1 MNSIVIG
8 SGFGGIAAALRLK
21 AKGHKVKLI
30 EKHPDLGGRARVF
43 KRNGFIY
50 DAGPTVIT
58 APYLINELFELFNKD
73 PKNYIE
79 LTPLKIWYQFIFEDK
94 TKFNY
99 SGDEIEMKDQIEKL
113 SKEDVN
119 GYEKLVNF
127 TKKIFDKGFLELADV
142 PFDKPFVMMQQL
154 PALLKLKSYK
164 SVYSL
169 VSSYIKNE
177 KLRRMLSMHPLL
189 VGGNPFTTTS
199 IYGLIL
205 YLEKKWGIHYS
216 VGGTG
221 NIIKGF
227 EKLMNEVGIEIIKN
241 TEVTEIITKNNKIS
255 GVKLNNENE
264 IDADN
269 VVCNAD
275 PPAFYEKMLSK
286 SNENSMLFNWKKNR
300 MEYSMGL
307 FVYYFGTK
315 KIYENV
321 EHHTI
326 KFGNKYEE
334 HLDDIFN
341 KKKLNNENEIGADN
355 VVCNA
360 DPPAFYEKML
370 SKSNESSMLFNWK
383 KNRMEYSMGLFVYYF
398 GTKKIYEN
406 VEHHTIKFGNKYKE
420 HLDDIFDKKKLNNDI
435 SYYLHRPTATDKTMA
450 PEGND
455 CFYVLVPVPN
465 NQSKINWETEGEKMK
480 NLVIEKMEKDLM
492 PDLKNNIVE
501 DFYLT
506 PDYFEKELNTKFG
519 SGFSIQPKFTQSAYF
534 RFHNKSEIYD
544 GLYFVGAGTHPGA
557 GVPGVLS
564 SAKVLDKLF

>member
-8 SGFGGIAAALRLK
+8 SGFGGIAAALRLR
-21 AKGHKVKLI
+21 AKGHDVTLI
-30 EKHPDLGGRARVF
+30 EKHQDLGGRARVF
-43 KRNGFIY
+43 KRNGFTF
-50 DAGPTVIT
+50 DGGPTVIT
-58 APYLINELFELFNKD
+58 APYLINELFELFKKNPKD
-73 PKNYIE
+73 YIE
-79 LTPLKIWYQFIFEDK
+79 LSPLKIWYQFIFEDRS
-94 TKFNY
+94 KFNY
-99 SGDEIEMKDQIEKL
+99 SGNENEMKAQIGEL
-113 SKEDVN
+113 SQEDVQ

-127 TKKIFDKGFLELADV
+127 TKKIFDKGFTELADV

-216 VGGTG
+216 MGGTG

-227 EKLMNEVGIEIIKN
+227 EKLMNEVGIKVIKGNEVKKIISKN
-241 TEVTEIITKNNKIS
+241 TKIT
-255 GVKLNNENE
+255 GVQLSNDNTIN
-264 IDADN
+264 ADI
-269 VVCNAD
+269 VICNAD
-275 PPAFYEKMLSK
+275 PPGVYEKLLDRN
-286 SNENSMLFNWKKNR
+286 SNNSFLFNWKK
-300 MEYSMGL
+300 
-307 FVYYFGTK
+307 K
-315 KIYENV
+315 
-321 EHHTI
+321 
-326 KFGNKYEE
+326 
-334 HLDDIFN
+334 
-341 KKKLNNENEIGADN
+341 
-355 VVCNA
+355 
-360 DPPAFYEKML
+360 
-370 SKSNESSMLFNWK
+370 
-383 KNRMEYSMGLFVYYF
+383 RMEYSMGLFVYYF

-420 HLDDIFDKKKLNNDI
+420 HLDDIFDKKKLNEDI
-435 SYYLHRPTATDKTMA
+435 SYYLHRPSATDKSMA

-465 NQSKINWETEGEKMK
+465 NQSGINWNTEGEKMK
-480 NLVIEKMEKDLM
+480 SLIINKMEKDLM
-492 PDLKNNIVE
+492 PNLKENIVE

-506 PDYFEKELNTKFG
+506 PDYFEKDLNTKFG

-564 SAKVLDKLF
+564 SAKVLDKIL

>member
-43 KRNGFIY
+43 RRNGFVF
-50 DAGPTVIT
+50 DGGPTVIT
-58 APYLINELFELFNKD
+58 APYLIDELFTLFKKNSKD
-73 PKNYIE
+73 YIE
-79 LTPLKIWYQFIFEDK
+79 LAPLKIWYQFIFEDK
-94 TKFNY
+94 HKFNY
-99 SGDEIEMKDQIEKL
+99 SGDEADMKNQIGKL
-113 SKEDVN
+113 NKDDIK
-119 GYEKLVNF
+119 GYEELVNF
-127 TKKIFDKGFLELADV
+127 TKKIFDKGFTELADV
-142 PFDKPFVMMQQL
+142 SFDKPFVMMQQL

-169 VSSYIKNE
+169 VSSYVKNE
-177 KLRRMLSMHPLL
+177 KLRRILSMHPLL

-216 VGGTG
+216 MGGTG
-221 NIIKGF
+221 KIIKGF
-227 EKLMNEVGIEIIKN
+227 EKLMNEVGIEIIKDN
-241 TEVTEIITKNNKIS
+241 EVTKIISNNNKIT
-255 GVKLNNENE
+255 GVQLNNHTNIE
-264 IDADN
+264 ADN
-269 VVCNAD
+269 VICNAD
-275 PPAFYEKMLSK
+275 PPAVYEKLLNG
-286 SNENSMLFNWKKNR
+286 NENSSFLFKWKKNR

-315 KIYENV
+315 KIY
-321 EHHTI
+321 
-326 KFGNKYEE
+326 
-334 HLDDIFN
+334 D
-341 KKKLNNENEIGADN
+341 
-355 VVCNA
+355 
-360 DPPAFYEKML
+360 
-370 SKSNESSMLFNWK
+370 
-383 KNRMEYSMGLFVYYF
+383 
-398 GTKKIYEN
+398 N

-420 HLDDIFDKKKLNNDI
+420 HLDDIFDKKKLNKDI
-435 SYYLHRPTATDKTMA
+435 SYYLHRPSATDKSMA

-465 NQSKINWETEGEKMK
+465 NQSGIDWNVEGEKIK
-480 NLVIEKMEKDLM
+480 NLVVDKMEKDLM
-492 PDLKNNIVE
+492 PNLKDNIIE

-506 PDYFEKELNTKFG
+506 PDYFEKDLNTKFG

-564 SAKVLDKLF
+564 SAKVLDKIL

>member
-1 MNSIVIG
+1 MNSIIIG

-21 AKGHKVKLI
+21 AKGHKVTLI

-43 KRNGFIY
+43 KKNGFIF
-50 DAGPTVIT
+50 DGGPTVIT
-58 APYLINELFELFNKD
+58 APYLINELFELFKKNPKD
-73 PKNYIE
+73 YIK
-79 LTPLKIWYQFIFEDK
+79 LSPLKVWYQFVFEDK
-94 TKFNY
+94 SKFNY
-99 SGDEIEMKDQIEKL
+99 SGNENEMKAQIEEL
-113 SKEDVN
+113 NKEDVK
-119 GYEKLVNF
+119 GYEKLVSF
-127 TKKIFDKGFLELADV
+127 TKKIFDKGFTELADI

-154 PALLKLKSYK
+154 PSLLKLKSYK

-177 KLRRMLSMHPLL
+177 KLRRILSMHPLL

-216 VGGTG
+216 MGGTG

-227 EKLMNEVGIEIIKN
+227 EKLMNEVGIKVIKGN
-241 TEVTEIITKNNKIS
+241 EVTKILSKNNKITS
-255 GVKLNNENE
+255 IQLDNHDY

-269 VVCNAD
+269 VICNAD
-275 PPAFYEKMLSK
+275 PPAVYEKLLDEK
-286 SNENSMLFNWKKNR
+286 NNNSFLFKWKKKR

-315 KIYENV
+315 KIYDNV

-326 KFGNKYEE
+326 KFG
-334 HLDDIFN
+334 
-341 KKKLNNENEIGADN
+341 
-355 VVCNA
+355 
-360 DPPAFYEKML
+360 
-370 SKSNESSMLFNWK
+370 S
-383 KNRMEYSMGLFVYYF
+383 
-398 GTKKIYEN
+398 
-406 VEHHTIKFGNKYKE
+406 KYKE

-435 SYYLHRPTATDKTMA
+435 SYYLHRPSATDKSMA

-465 NQSKINWETEGEKMK
+465 NQSGIDWSIEGDKMK
-480 NLVIEKMEKDLM
+480 KLIIDKMENDLM
-492 PDLKNNIVE
+492 PNLRNNIVE

-506 PDYFEKELNTKFG
+506 PDYFEKDLNTKFG

-564 SAKVLDKLF
+564 SAKVLDKILQ

>member
-21 AKGHKVKLI
+21 AKGHKVTLI

-43 KRNGFIY
+43 RKNGFIF
-50 DAGPTVIT
+50 DGGPTVIT
-58 APYLINELFELFNKD
+58 APYLINELFELFKKNPKD
-73 PKNYIE
+73 YIK
-79 LTPLKIWYQFIFEDK
+79 LSPLKVWYQFVFEDK
-94 TKFNY
+94 SKFNY
-99 SGDEIEMKDQIEKL
+99 SGNEIEMKAQIKEL
-113 SKEDVN
+113 NKEDVE
-119 GYEKLVNF
+119 GYEKLVSF
-127 TKKIFDKGFLELADV
+127 TKKIFDKGFTELADI

-154 PALLKLKSYK
+154 PSLLKLKSYK

-216 VGGTG
+216 MGGTG

-227 EKLMNEVGIEIIKN
+227 EKLMNEVGIKVIKGN
-241 TEVTEIITKNNKIS
+241 EVTKILSKNNKITS
-255 GVKLNNENE
+255 IQLDNHDY

-269 VVCNAD
+269 VICNAD
-275 PPAFYEKMLSK
+275 PPAVYEKLLDEK
-286 SNENSMLFNWKKNR
+286 NNNSFLFKWKKKR

-315 KIYENV
+315 KIYDNV

-326 KFGNKYEE
+326 KFG
-334 HLDDIFN
+334 
-341 KKKLNNENEIGADN
+341 
-355 VVCNA
+355 
-360 DPPAFYEKML
+360 
-370 SKSNESSMLFNWK
+370 S
-383 KNRMEYSMGLFVYYF
+383 
-398 GTKKIYEN
+398 
-406 VEHHTIKFGNKYKE
+406 KYKE

-435 SYYLHRPTATDKTMA
+435 SYYLHRPSATDKSMA

-465 NQSKINWETEGEKMK
+465 NQSGIDWSIEGDKMK
-480 NLVIEKMEKDLM
+480 KLIIDKMENDLM
-492 PDLKNNIVE
+492 PNLRNNIVE

-506 PDYFEKELNTKFG
+506 PDYFEKDLNTKFG

-564 SAKVLDKLF
+564 SAKVLDKIL

>member
-1 MNSIVIG
+1 MNSIVVG

-21 AKGHKVKLI
+21 AKGHEVTLI

-43 KRNGFIY
+43 KKNGFIF
-50 DAGPTVIT
+50 DGGPTVIT
-58 APYLINELFELFNKD
+58 APYLINELFELFKKD
-73 PKNYIE
+73 PKDYIK
-79 LTPLKIWYQFIFEDK
+79 LSPLKIWYQFIFEDGS
-94 TKFNY
+94 KFDY
-99 SGDEIEMKDQIEKL
+99 SGNETEMRNQIEL
-113 SKEDVN
+113 INKEDVK

-127 TKKIFDKGFLELADV
+127 TKKIFDKGFTELADV
-142 PFDKPFVMMQQL
+142 PFDKPFVMLQQL

-169 VSSYIKNE
+169 VSSYIKDE

-216 VGGTG
+216 MGGTG
-221 NIIKGF
+221 NIIKGY
-227 EKLMNEVGIEIIKN
+227 EKLMSEVGIKVLKN
-241 TEVTEIITKNNKIS
+241 SEITKIISNNTKIV
-255 GVKLNNENE
+255 GVQINNQNN

-269 VVCNAD
+269 VICNAD
-275 PPAFYEKMLSK
+275 PPAVYEKLLKNNAK
-286 SNENSMLFNWKKNR
+286 SSFLFDWKKNR

-315 KIYENV
+315 KIYN
-321 EHHTI
+321 
-326 KFGNKYEE
+326 
-334 HLDDIFN
+334 
-341 KKKLNNENEIGADN
+341 
-355 VVCNA
+355 
-360 DPPAFYEKML
+360 
-370 SKSNESSMLFNWK
+370 
-383 KNRMEYSMGLFVYYF
+383 
-398 GTKKIYEN
+398 N

-420 HLDDIFDKKKLNNDI
+420 HLDDIFNKKKLNNDI
-435 SYYLHRPTATDKTMA
+435 SYYLHRPSATDKSMA

-465 NQSKINWETEGEKMK
+465 NQSRIDWGTEGEKMK
-480 NLVIEKMEKDLM
+480 NLVIDKMEKDLM
-492 PDLKNNIVE
+492 PGLRKNITE

-506 PDYFEKELNTKFG
+506 PDYFEKDLNTKFG

-564 SAKVLDKLF
+564 SAKVLDKIL

>member
-21 AKGHKVKLI
+21 AKGHQVTLI

-43 KRNGFIY
+43 KRNGFIF
-50 DAGPTVIT
+50 DGGPTVIT
-58 APYLINELFELFNKD
+58 APYLINELFELFKKD
-73 PKNYIE
+73 PKNYIK
-79 LTPLKIWYQFIFEDK
+79 LSPLKVWYQFIFEDK

-99 SGDEIEMKDQIEKL
+99 SGNENEMKNQIEELNKDD
-113 SKEDVN
+113 KK

-127 TKKIFDKGFLELADV
+127 TKKIFDKGFTELADV

-177 KLRRMLSMHPLL
+177 KLRRILSMHPLL

-216 VGGTG
+216 MGGTG
-221 NIIKGF
+221 NIINGL
-227 EKLMNEVGIEIIKN
+227 EKLMHEVGIEIIKGN
-241 TEVTEIITKNNKIS
+241 EVTKIISRNNKIT
-255 GVKLNNENE
+255 GVLLNDHTN

-269 VVCNAD
+269 VICNAD
-275 PPAFYEKMLSK
+275 PPAVYEKLLDG
-286 SNENSMLFNWKKNR
+286 NDNSFLFKWKKNR

-315 KIYENV
+315 KIY
-321 EHHTI
+321 
-326 KFGNKYEE
+326 
-334 HLDDIFN
+334 D
-341 KKKLNNENEIGADN
+341 
-355 VVCNA
+355 
-360 DPPAFYEKML
+360 
-370 SKSNESSMLFNWK
+370 
-383 KNRMEYSMGLFVYYF
+383 
-398 GTKKIYEN
+398 N

-420 HLDDIFDKKKLNNDI
+420 HLDDIFNKKKLNNDI
-435 SYYLHRPTATDKTMA
+435 SYYLHRPSATDKTMA

-465 NQSKINWETEGEKMK
+465 NQSGIDWKIEGENMK
-480 NLVIEKMEKDLM
+480 KLVVDKMEKDLM
-492 PDLKNNIVE
+492 PNLKDNIIE

-506 PDYFEKELNTKFG
+506 PDYFENDLNTKFG

-564 SAKVLDKLF
+564 SAKVLDKIL

>member
-21 AKGHKVKLI
+21 AKGHKVTLI

-43 KRNGFIY
+43 RKNGFTF
-50 DAGPTVIT
+50 DGGPTVIT
-58 APYLINELFELFNKD
+58 APYLINELFELFQKD
-73 PKNYIE
+73 PKDYIK
-79 LTPLKIWYQFIFEDK
+79 LYPLKIWYQFVFEDK
-94 TKFNY
+94 SKFDY
-99 SGDEIEMKDQIEKL
+99 SGNEMEMKNQIEKL
-113 SKEDVN
+113 SKEDVK

-127 TKKIFDKGFLELADV
+127 TKKIFDKGFTELANIS
-142 PFDKPFVMMQQL
+142 FDKPFVMMRQF

-216 VGGTG
+216 MGGTG

-227 EKLMNEVGIEIIKN
+227 EKLMKEIGIEVLKN
-241 TEVTEIITKNNKIS
+241 SEVTKIISNNNKIT
-255 GVKLNNENE
+255 GVQINNQTKV
-264 IDADN
+264 DTDN
-269 VVCNAD
+269 VICNAD
-275 PPAFYEKMLSK
+275 PPAVYEKLL
-286 SNENSMLFNWKKNR
+286 NDNTNNSFLFKWKKNR

-315 KIYENV
+315 KIY
-321 EHHTI
+321 
-326 KFGNKYEE
+326 
-334 HLDDIFN
+334 D
-341 KKKLNNENEIGADN
+341 
-355 VVCNA
+355 
-360 DPPAFYEKML
+360 
-370 SKSNESSMLFNWK
+370 
-383 KNRMEYSMGLFVYYF
+383 
-398 GTKKIYEN
+398 N

-420 HLDDIFDKKKLNNDI
+420 HLDNIFDKKKLNNDI
-435 SYYLHRPTATDKTMA
+435 SYYLHRPSATDKSMA

-465 NQSKINWETEGEKMK
+465 NQSKIDWNLEGEKMK
-480 NLVIEKMEKDLM
+480 NLVIDKMEKDLM
-492 PDLKNNIVE
+492 PNLKENIVE

-506 PDYFEKELNTKFG
+506 PDYFENDLNTKFG

-564 SAKVLDKLF
+564 SAKVLDKIL

>member
-21 AKGHKVKLI
+21 AKGHKVTLI

-43 KRNGFIY
+43 KRNGFTF
-50 DAGPTVIT
+50 DGGPTVIT
-58 APYLINELFELFNKD
+58 APYLINELFELFQKD
-73 PKNYIE
+73 PKDYIK
-79 LTPLKIWYQFIFEDK
+79 LSPLKVWYQFIFEDK
-94 TKFNY
+94 SKFNY
-99 SGDEIEMKDQIEKL
+99 SGNENEMKTQIQEL
-113 SKEDVN
+113 NKEDVK
-119 GYEKLVNF
+119 GYKKLVNF
-127 TKKIFDKGFLELADV
+127 TKKIFDKGFTELADV
-142 PFDKPFVMMQQL
+142 PFDKPFVMIQQL

-164 SVYSL
+164 SIYSL

-216 VGGTG
+216 MGGTG

-227 EKLMNEVGIEIIKN
+227 EKLMNEVGIKVIKDN
-241 TEVTEIITKNNKIS
+241 EVTKIISYNNKIT
-255 GVKLNNENE
+255 GVQIDNNNI
-264 IDADN
+264 IDVDN
-269 VVCNAD
+269 VICNAD
-275 PPAFYEKMLSK
+275 PPAVYEKLLDGN
-286 SNENSMLFNWKKNR
+286 SNNSFLFKWKK
-300 MEYSMGL
+300 E
-307 FVYYFGTK
+307 
-315 KIYENV
+315 
-321 EHHTI
+321 
-326 KFGNKYEE
+326 
-334 HLDDIFN
+334 
-341 KKKLNNENEIGADN
+341 
-355 VVCNA
+355 
-360 DPPAFYEKML
+360 
-370 SKSNESSMLFNWK
+370 
-383 KNRMEYSMGLFVYYF
+383 RMEYSMGLFVYYF

-420 HLDDIFDKKKLNNDI
+420 HLDDIFNKKKLNEDI
-435 SYYLHRPTATDKTMA
+435 SYYLHRPSATDKSMA

-465 NQSKINWETEGEKMK
+465 NQSGIDWNMEGEKMK
-480 NLVIEKMEKDLM
+480 KLIIDKMEKDLM
-492 PDLKNNIVE
+492 PNLKDNIIE

-534 RFHNKSEIYD
+534 RFHNKSEIYN

-564 SAKVLDKLF
+564 SAKVLEKIL

>member
-1 MNSIVIG
+1 MNSVVIG

-21 AKGHKVKLI
+21 AKGHEVTLI

-43 KRNGFIY
+43 KKNGFIF
-50 DAGPTVIT
+50 DGGPTVIT
-58 APYLINELFELFNKD
+58 APYLINELFELFKKD
-73 PKNYIE
+73 PQDYIK
-79 LTPLKIWYQFIFEDK
+79 LSPLKIWYQFIFEDGS
-94 TKFNY
+94 KFDY
-99 SGDEIEMKDQIEKL
+99 SGNETAMRDQIEKIN
-113 SKEDVN
+113 KEDVK

-127 TKKIFDKGFLELADV
+127 TKKIFDKGFTELADV
-142 PFDKPFVMMQQL
+142 PFDKPFIMMQQL

-169 VSSYIKNE
+169 VSSYIKDE

-216 VGGTG
+216 MGGTG
-221 NIIKGF
+221 NIIKGY
-227 EKLMNEVGIEIIKN
+227 EKLMSEVGIKVLKN
-241 TEVTEIITKNNKIS
+241 SEVTRILSNNNKIT
-255 GVKLNNENE
+255 GVQINDQNS
-264 IDADN
+264 IGVDN
-269 VVCNAD
+269 IICNAD
-275 PPAFYEKMLSK
+275 PPAVYEKLLNYNTKRSF
-286 SNENSMLFNWKKNR
+286 LFDWKKNR

-315 KIYENV
+315 KIYN
-321 EHHTI
+321 
-326 KFGNKYEE
+326 
-334 HLDDIFN
+334 
-341 KKKLNNENEIGADN
+341 
-355 VVCNA
+355 
-360 DPPAFYEKML
+360 
-370 SKSNESSMLFNWK
+370 
-383 KNRMEYSMGLFVYYF
+383 
-398 GTKKIYEN
+398 N

-420 HLDDIFDKKKLNNDI
+420 HLEDIFNKKKLNKDI
-435 SYYLHRPTATDKTMA
+435 SYYLHRPSATDKSMA

-465 NQSKINWETEGEKMK
+465 NQSKIDWNTEGEKMK
-480 NLVIEKMEKDLM
+480 NLVIDKMEKDLM
-492 PDLKNNIVE
+492 PGLKENIVE

-564 SAKVLDKLF
+564 SAKVLDKII

>member
-8 SGFGGIAAALRLK
+8 SGFGGIAAALRLR
-21 AKGHKVKLI
+21 AKGHKVTLI

-43 KRNGFIY
+43 KKNGFTF
-50 DAGPTVIT
+50 DGGPTVIT
-58 APYLINELFELFNKD
+58 APYLINELFDLFKKNPKD
-73 PKNYIE
+73 YIK

-94 TKFNY
+94 TKFDY
-99 SGDEIEMKDQIEKL
+99 SGNEIEMKNQIEKI
-113 SKEDVN
+113 SIEDAK
-119 GYEKLVNF
+119 GYERLVKF
-127 TKKIFDKGFLELADV
+127 TKKIFDKGFTELANV
-142 PFDKPFVMMQQL
+142 PFDKPFVMMKQL

-169 VSSYIKNE
+169 VSSYIKSE

-189 VGGNPFTTTS
+189 VGGNPFSTTS

-216 VGGTG
+216 MGGTG
-221 NIIKGF
+221 NIIKGY
-227 EKLMNEVGIEIIKN
+227 EKLMNEVGIKILKES
-241 TEVTEIITKNNKIS
+241 EVTKIISKNNKIS
-255 GVKLNNENE
+255 GVQINNQTD

-269 VVCNAD
+269 VICNAD
-275 PPAFYEKMLSK
+275 PPAVYEKLLSQ
-286 SNENSMLFNWKKNR
+286 NHNNSF
-300 MEYSMGL
+300 
-307 FVYYFGTK
+307 
-315 KIYENV
+315 
-321 EHHTI
+321 
-326 KFGNKYEE
+326 
-334 HLDDIFN
+334 
-341 KKKLNNENEIGADN
+341 
-355 VVCNA
+355 
-360 DPPAFYEKML
+360 
-370 SKSNESSMLFNWK
+370 LFNWK

-420 HLDDIFDKKKLNNDI
+420 HLDDIFDKKKLNEDI
-435 SYYLHRPTATDKTMA
+435 SYYLHRPTATDKSMA

-465 NQSKINWETEGEKMK
+465 NQSKIDWDIEGEKMK
-480 NLVIEKMEKDLM
+480 KLVINKMEKDLM
-492 PDLKNNIVE
+492 PNLKENIVE

-506 PDYFEKELNTKFG
+506 PDYFEKDLNTKYG

-534 RFHNKSEIYD
+534 RFHNKSEVYD

-564 SAKVLDKLF
+564 SAKVLDKII